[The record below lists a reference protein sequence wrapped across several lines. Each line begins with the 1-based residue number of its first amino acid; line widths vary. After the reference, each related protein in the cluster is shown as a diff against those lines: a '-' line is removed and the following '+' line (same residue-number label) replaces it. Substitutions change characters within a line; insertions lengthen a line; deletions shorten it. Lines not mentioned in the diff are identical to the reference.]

1 MFFRFVERKKNIF
14 YCMRTRINRARKVKN
29 IGQRLVRHCALRRY
43 ENILLNASANEKK
56 VVLLQT
62 LFKYLTKAMEI
73 LSNRILNMAES
84 ETLAMTAKA
93 RELKAQG
100 KDVISLS
107 IGEPDFNT
115 PETVKEAAK
124 KAIDDN
130 FTHYPPVPGYP
141 DLREAVCEKFRRDN
155 GLEFKP
161 EQIVVSTG
169 AKQSIYQLVQCLVN
183 PGDEVIIP
191 TPFWV
196 SYKEIVRVAEGKCVY
211 VKTKIENDFKVTPQQ
226 IEEAITPRTKLIM
239 FSSPSNPTGMLYSKE
254 ELRGIA
260 EVVAKHP
267 NVYVMA
273 DEIYEHI
280 NFVGQHQSIAQF
292 PEVKDRVI
300 TINGVAKGFAMT
312 GWRIGFIAAPTVI
325 AKACNKLQGQV
336 TSATCSI
343 AQKATVRAMLM
354 DPKNSTEI
362 IDMRNTFLKR
372 RDMVYKLLCDIPG
385 LKVRL
390 PQGAFYFFPDV
401 SSYYGKNFNGQVIA
415 NSTDMAFY
423 LLNEANVATVM
434 GSAFGD
440 DACIRLSYATSE
452 DLLIEAIR
460 RIKEALLKL
469 K

>member
-1 MFFRFVERKKNIF
+1 
-14 YCMRTRINRARKVKN
+14 
-29 IGQRLVRHCALRRY
+29 
-43 ENILLNASANEKK
+43 
-56 VVLLQT
+56 
-62 LFKYLTKAMEI
+62 MEI
-73 LSNRILNMAES
+73 IANRILNMAES

-115 PETVKEAAK
+115 PDAVKEAAK

-130 FTHYPPVPGYP
+130 FTHYPPVPGYQ
-141 DLREAVCEKFRRDN
+141 DLREAISEKFRRDN
-155 GLEFKP
+155 GLDYKP

-169 AKQSIYQLVQCLVN
+169 GKQAIYQVVQVLVN

-196 SYKEIVRVAEGKCVY
+196 SYKEIVRVAGGVPVY
-211 VKTKIENDFKVTPQQ
+211 VKTKLENDFKVTPEQL
-226 IEEAITPRTKLIM
+226 EEAITPKTKLIM

-260 EVVAKHP
+260 QVVARHE
-267 NVYVMA
+267 NLFVMS

-280 NFVGQHQSIAQF
+280 NFVGRHESIAQF

-300 TINGVAKGFAMT
+300 TVNGVAKGFAMT
-312 GWRIGFIAAPTVI
+312 GWRIGFIGAPTVI

-343 AQKATVRAMLM
+343 AQKATVCAMLM
-354 DPKNSTEI
+354 DPATSDDI
-362 IDMRNTFLKR
+362 INMRRIFLER

-401 SSYYGKNFNGQVIA
+401 SSYYGKSFNGKKIE

-440 DACIRLSYATSE
+440 DSCIRLSYATSE
-452 DLLIEAIR
+452 DLLREALR
-460 RIKEALLKL
+460 RIKEALAKL
-469 K
+469 V

>member
-1 MFFRFVERKKNIF
+1 
-14 YCMRTRINRARKVKN
+14 
-29 IGQRLVRHCALRRY
+29 
-43 ENILLNASANEKK
+43 
-56 VVLLQT
+56 
-62 LFKYLTKAMEI
+62 
-73 LSNRILNMAES
+73 MAES

-115 PETVKEAAK
+115 PEIVKEAAK
-124 KAIDDN
+124 QAIDDN

-141 DLREAVCEKFRRDN
+141 DLREAVCQKFKRDN
-155 GLEFKP
+155 NLDFKP

-169 AKQSIYQLVQCLVN
+169 AKQSIYQVVQCLVN

-191 TPFWV
+191 TPYWV

-211 VKTKIENDFKVTPQQ
+211 VKTLIENDFKVTPEQ
-226 IEEAITPRTKLIM
+226 IEAAITPRTKLIM
-239 FSSPSNPTGMLYSKE
+239 FSSPSNPTGMLYTKE
-254 ELRGIA
+254 ELKGIA
-260 EVVAKHP
+260 EVVARHE
-267 NVYVMA
+267 NVFIMA

-280 NFVGQHQSIAQF
+280 NFVGKHESIAQF

-312 GWRIGFIAAPTVI
+312 GWRIGFIAAPLEI

-343 AQKATVRAMLM
+343 AQKATVRAMQM
-354 DPKNSTEI
+354 DPNTSEDI
-362 IDMRNTFLKR
+362 INMRNIFRQR

-401 SSYYGKNFNGQVIA
+401 SSYYGKSFNGNKIE

-440 DACIRLSYATSE
+440 DTCIRLSYATSE
-452 DLLIEAIR
+452 ELLREALR
-460 RIKEALLKL
+460 RIKDALANLK
-469 K
+469 

>member
-1 MFFRFVERKKNIF
+1 MHPEKWLGIWH
-14 YCMRTRINRARKVKN
+14 
-29 IGQRLVRHCALRRY
+29 LVSCALLPQIISNY
-43 ENILLNASANEKK
+43 
-56 VVLLQT
+56 
-62 LFKYLTKAMEI
+62 KYKIHTMEI
-73 LSNRILNMAES
+73 ISKRVLTMSES

-115 PETVKEAAK
+115 PEVIKEAAK

-130 FTHYPPVPGYP
+130 FTHYPPVPGYA
-141 DLREAVCEKFRRDN
+141 DTREAISRKFKRDN
-155 GLEFKP
+155 NLDYAP

-169 AKQSIYQLVQCLVN
+169 GKQALYQVVQVLVN

-196 SYKEIVRVAEGKCVY
+196 SYKEFVHLAEGV
-211 VKTKIENDFKVTPQQ
+211 VVPLKTTIENKFKMTPEQL
-226 IEEAITPRTKLIM
+226 EAAITPKTKLII

-254 ELRGIA
+254 ELRGLAQVIA
-260 EVVAKHP
+260 RHE
-267 NVYVMA
+267 NVYVVC

-280 NFVGQHQSIAQF
+280 NYVGRHESIAQF
-292 PEVKDRVI
+292 PEIFDRVV
-300 TINGVAKGFAMT
+300 TVNGLAKGFAMT
-312 GWRIGFIAAPTVI
+312 GWRVGYIGAPLAI

-343 AQKATVRAMLM
+343 ALKACVCAMEM
-354 DPKNSTEI
+354 DPATSQDI
-362 IDMRNTFLKR
+362 INMRETFRRR
-372 RDMVYKLLCDIPG
+372 RDMVYQLLTEIPG
-385 LKVRL
+385 VKVAM
-390 PQGAFYFFPDV
+390 PEGAFYFFPDV
-401 SSYYGKNFNGQVIA
+401 SSYYGKSFNGKKIE

-440 DACIRLSYATSE
+440 DTCIRLSYATSE
-452 DLLIEAIR
+452 DLLREALR
-460 RIKEALLKL
+460 RIKEALANLK
-469 K
+469 

>member
-1 MFFRFVERKKNIF
+1 MNV
-14 YCMRTRINRARKVKN
+14 
-29 IGQRLVRHCALRRY
+29 
-43 ENILLNASANEKK
+43 
-56 VVLLQT
+56 
-62 LFKYLTKAMEI
+62 

-124 KAIDDN
+124 QAIDDN
-130 FTHYPPVPGYP
+130 FTHYPPVPGYA
-141 DLREAVCEKFRRDN
+141 DLREAVSKKFKRDN
-155 GLEFKP
+155 NLDYKP
-161 EQIVVSTG
+161 EQVVVSTG
-169 AKQSIYQLVQCLVN
+169 GKQCIYQVVQCLVN

-196 SYKEIVRVAEGKCVY
+196 SYKEIVRVAEGKIVY
-211 VKTKIENDFKVTPQQ
+211 VKTDIENDFKVTPAQL
-226 IEEAITPRTKLIM
+226 EAAITPKTKLIM

-254 ELRGIA
+254 ELKGIA
-260 EVVAKHP
+260 EVVARHE
-267 NVYVMA
+267 NVFVMS

-280 NFVGQHQSIAQF
+280 NFVGKHESIAQF
-292 PEVKDRVI
+292 PEIYDRVI
-300 TINGVAKGFAMT
+300 TVNGVAKGFAMT
-312 GWRIGFIAAPTVI
+312 GWRIGFIGAPLPI

-343 AQKATVRAMLM
+343 AQMATIRAMEM
-354 DPKNSTEI
+354 DPATSEDI
-362 IDMRNTFLKR
+362 INMRNIFRQR
-372 RDMVYKLLCDIPG
+372 RDMVYDLLCQIPG
-385 LKVRL
+385 LKVRM

-401 SSYYGKNFNGQVIA
+401 SSYYGKSFNGTKIE

-452 DLLIEAIR
+452 DLLREALR
-460 RIKEALLKL
+460 RIKEALANLK
-469 K
+469 

>member
-1 MFFRFVERKKNIF
+1 
-14 YCMRTRINRARKVKN
+14 
-29 IGQRLVRHCALRRY
+29 
-43 ENILLNASANEKK
+43 
-56 VVLLQT
+56 
-62 LFKYLTKAMEI
+62 MEI

-115 PETVKEAAK
+115 PDTVKEAAK

-130 FTHYPPVPGYP
+130 FTHYPPVPGYA
-141 DLREAVCEKFRRDN
+141 DLKEAICAKFKRDN
-155 GLEFKP
+155 NLDFKP

-169 AKQSIYQLVQCLVN
+169 AKQSIYQLVQCLIN

-211 VKTKIENDFKVTPQQ
+211 VKTDIENDFKVTPAQL
-226 IEEAITPRTKLIM
+226 EAAITPKTKLIM
-239 FSSPSNPTGMLYSKE
+239 FSSPSNPTGMLYTKE
-254 ELRGIA
+254 ELKGIA
-260 EVVAKHP
+260 DVVAKHE
-267 NVYVMA
+267 NLFVMA

-280 NFVGQHQSIAQF
+280 NFVGKHESIAQF
-292 PEVKDRVI
+292 PEIKDRVI
-300 TINGVAKGFAMT
+300 TVNGVAKGFAMT

-343 AQKATVRAMLM
+343 AQKATVRAMQM
-354 DPKNSTEI
+354 DPTQSEDI
-362 IDMRNTFLKR
+362 INMRNIFRQR

-385 LKVRL
+385 LKVRM

-401 SSYYGKNFNGQVIA
+401 SSYYGKSFNGKKIE

-452 DLLIEAIR
+452 DLLREALR
-460 RIKEALLKL
+460 RIKEALANLK
-469 K
+469 

>member
-1 MFFRFVERKKNIF
+1 
-14 YCMRTRINRARKVKN
+14 
-29 IGQRLVRHCALRRY
+29 
-43 ENILLNASANEKK
+43 
-56 VVLLQT
+56 
-62 LFKYLTKAMEI
+62 MEI
-73 LSNRILNMAES
+73 LSQRILNMAES

-93 RELKAQG
+93 RELKARG

-115 PETVKEAAK
+115 PEVVKEAAK

-130 FTHYPPVPGYP
+130 FTHYPPVPGYA

-155 GLEFKP
+155 GLEFTP

-196 SYKEIVRVAEGKCVY
+196 SYREIVKAAEGVPVY
-211 VKTKIENDFKVTPQQ
+211 VKTRLEDDFKMTPSQL
-226 IEEAITPRTKLIM
+226 EAAITPRTKLIM
-239 FSSPSNPTGMLYSKE
+239 FSSPSNPTGMLYGKE
-254 ELRGIA
+254 ELRGLA
-260 EVVAKHP
+260 EVVARHE
-267 NVYVMA
+267 NLFVMA

-280 NFVGQHQSIAQF
+280 NFVGRHESIAQF

-312 GWRIGFIAAPTVI
+312 GWRIGFIAAPVAI

-343 AQKATVRAMLM
+343 AQKAAVGAMLM
-354 DPKNSTEI
+354 DPAASEDI
-362 IDMRNTFLKR
+362 IGMRETFRQR

-385 LKVRL
+385 VKVRL

-401 SSYYGKNFNGQVIA
+401 SSYYGKSCGDRKIG

-423 LLNEANVATVM
+423 LLDEANVATVM

-440 DACIRLSYATSE
+440 DRCIRLSYATSE
-452 DLLIEAIR
+452 DLLHEALR
-460 RIKEALLKL
+460 RIKEALARLA
-469 K
+469 

>member
-1 MFFRFVERKKNIF
+1 MCIFALQFTTAIIKTTNI
-14 YCMRTRINRARKVKN
+14 
-29 IGQRLVRHCALRRY
+29 
-43 ENILLNASANEKK
+43 
-56 VVLLQT
+56 
-62 LFKYLTKAMEI
+62 MEI

-115 PETVKEAAK
+115 PEAVKEAAK
-124 KAIDDN
+124 RAIDDN

-141 DLREAVCEKFRRDN
+141 DLREAVCTKFRRDN

-211 VKTKIENDFKVTPQQ
+211 VKTSIENDFKVTAEQL
-226 IEEAITPRTKLIM
+226 EAAITPRTKLIM
-239 FSSPSNPTGMLYSKE
+239 FSSPSNPTGMLYSRD
-254 ELRGIA
+254 ELRAIA
-260 EVVAKHP
+260 DVVMRHE
-267 NVYVMA
+267 NLFVMA

-280 NFVGQHQSIAQF
+280 NFVGKHESIAQF
-292 PEVKDRVI
+292 ADVKERVI
-300 TINGVAKGFAMT
+300 TVNGVAKGFAMT
-312 GWRIGFIAAPTVI
+312 GWRIGFIAAPTAI

-343 AQKATVRAMLM
+343 AQKATVQAMLM
-354 DPKNSTEI
+354 DPATSQDI
-362 IDMRNTFLKR
+362 INMRETFRQR
-372 RDMVYKLLCDIPG
+372 RDMVYQLLREIPG

-401 SSYYGKNFNGQVIA
+401 SAYYGKSFNDKIIE

-440 DACIRLSYATSE
+440 DDCIRLSYATSE
-452 DLLIEAIR
+452 ELLREALR
-460 RIKEALLKL
+460 RIKEALANLK
-469 K
+469 

>member
-1 MFFRFVERKKNIF
+1 MN
-14 YCMRTRINRARKVKN
+14 
-29 IGQRLVRHCALRRY
+29 
-43 ENILLNASANEKK
+43 
-56 VVLLQT
+56 
-62 LFKYLTKAMEI
+62 I

-115 PETVKEAAK
+115 PDVVKEAAK

-141 DLREAVCEKFRRDN
+141 DLREAISKKFNRDN
-155 GLEFKP
+155 NLDYKP

-169 AKQSIYQLVQCLVN
+169 GKQSIYQVVQCLVN

-191 TPFWV
+191 TPYWV

-211 VKTKIENDFKVTPQQ
+211 VKTDIENDFKVTPEQL
-226 IEEAITPRTKLIM
+226 EAAITPKTKLIM
-239 FSSPSNPTGMLYSKE
+239 FSSPSNPTGMLYTKE

-260 EVVAKHP
+260 DVVARHE
-267 NVYVMA
+267 NIFVMS

-280 NFVGQHQSIAQF
+280 NFVGKHESIAQF
-292 PEVKDRVI
+292 PDVKERVV
-300 TINGVAKGFAMT
+300 TVNGVAKGFAMT
-312 GWRIGFIAAPTVI
+312 GWRIGFIGAPLAI

-343 AQKATVRAMLM
+343 AQMATIRAMEM
-354 DPKNSTEI
+354 DPATSEDI
-362 IDMRNTFLKR
+362 INMRNIFRQR
-372 RDMVYKLLCDIPG
+372 RDMVYELLREIPG
-385 LKVRL
+385 LKVRM

-401 SSYYGKNFNGQVIA
+401 SSYYGKSFNGTKIE

-440 DACIRLSYATSE
+440 DDCIRLSYATSE
-452 DLLIEAIR
+452 DLLREAVR
-460 RIKEALLKL
+460 RIKEALANLK
-469 K
+469 

>member
-1 MFFRFVERKKNIF
+1 
-14 YCMRTRINRARKVKN
+14 
-29 IGQRLVRHCALRRY
+29 
-43 ENILLNASANEKK
+43 
-56 VVLLQT
+56 
-62 LFKYLTKAMEI
+62 MEI
-73 LSNRILNMAES
+73 ISNRILNMAES

-115 PETVKEAAK
+115 PDTVKDAAK
-124 KAIDDN
+124 QAIDDN
-130 FTHYPPVPGYP
+130 FTHYPPVPGYA
-141 DLREAVCEKFRRDN
+141 DLREAIAQKFKRDN
-155 GLEFKP
+155 NLDYKP

-169 AKQSIYQLVQCLVN
+169 GKQAIYQVVQCLVN

-196 SYKEIVRVAEGKCVY
+196 SYKEIVRVAEGKPVY
-211 VKTKIENDFKVTPQQ
+211 VKTSIENNFKVTPAQL
-226 IEEAITPRTKLIM
+226 EAAITPRTKLIM
-239 FSSPSNPTGMLYSKE
+239 FSSPSNPTGMLYTKE
-254 ELRGIA
+254 ELKGIA
-260 EVVAKHP
+260 EVVARHD
-267 NVYVMA
+267 NLFVMS

-280 NFVGQHQSIAQF
+280 NFVGKHESIAQF
-292 PEVKDRVI
+292 PEVKERVI
-300 TINGVAKGFAMT
+300 TVNGVAKGFAMT
-312 GWRIGFIAAPTVI
+312 GWRIGFIGAPLII

-354 DPKNSTEI
+354 DPATSDDI
-362 IDMRNTFLKR
+362 INMRNIFRQR
-372 RDMVYKLLCDIPG
+372 RDMVYQLLCDIPG
-385 LKVRL
+385 LKVCM

-401 SSYYGKNFNGQVIA
+401 SSYYGKSFNGNKIE

-440 DACIRLSYATSE
+440 DDCIRLSYATSE
-452 DLLIEAIR
+452 DLLREALR
-460 RIKEALLKL
+460 RIKEALARLQ
-469 K
+469 

>member
-1 MFFRFVERKKNIF
+1 MD
-14 YCMRTRINRARKVKN
+14 
-29 IGQRLVRHCALRRY
+29 
-43 ENILLNASANEKK
+43 
-56 VVLLQT
+56 
-62 LFKYLTKAMEI
+62 I

-115 PETVKEAAK
+115 PEPVKEAAK
-124 KAIDDN
+124 QAIDDN
-130 FTHYPPVPGYP
+130 FTHYPPVPGYA
-141 DLREAVCEKFRRDN
+141 DLREAVCQKFKRDN
-155 GLEFKP
+155 NLDFKP

-211 VKTKIENDFKVTPQQ
+211 VKTNIENDFKVTPEQL
-226 IEEAITPRTKLIM
+226 EAAITPRTKLIM
-239 FSSPSNPTGMLYSKE
+239 FSSPSNPTGMLYTKD
-254 ELRGIA
+254 ELKGIA
-260 EVVAKHP
+260 DVVAKHE
-267 NVYVMA
+267 NVFVMA

-280 NFVGQHQSIAQF
+280 NFVGKHESIAQF
-292 PEVKDRVI
+292 PEIKDRVI
-300 TINGVAKGFAMT
+300 TVNGVAKGFAMT
-312 GWRIGFIAAPTVI
+312 GWRIGFIAAPLVI

-343 AQKATVRAMLM
+343 AQKATVRAMQM
-354 DPKNSTEI
+354 DPATSEDI
-362 IDMRNTFLKR
+362 INMRNIFRQR

-401 SSYYGKNFNGQVIA
+401 SSYYGKSFNGTKIE

-440 DACIRLSYATSE
+440 DSCIRLSYATSE
-452 DLLIEAIR
+452 DLLREALR
-460 RIKEALLKL
+460 RIKEALANLK
-469 K
+469 

>member
-1 MFFRFVERKKNIF
+1 MN
-14 YCMRTRINRARKVKN
+14 
-29 IGQRLVRHCALRRY
+29 
-43 ENILLNASANEKK
+43 
-56 VVLLQT
+56 
-62 LFKYLTKAMEI
+62 I

-115 PETVKEAAK
+115 PEEVKEAAK
-124 KAIDDN
+124 QAIDDN

-141 DLREAVCEKFRRDN
+141 DLREAVCKKFKRDN
-155 GLEFKP
+155 NLDFKP

-169 AKQSIYQLVQCLVN
+169 AKQSIYQVVQCLVN

-211 VKTKIENDFKVTPQQ
+211 VKTDIENDFKVTPEQL
-226 IEEAITPRTKLIM
+226 EAAITPKTKLIM
-239 FSSPSNPTGMLYSKE
+239 FSSPSNPTGMLYTKE
-254 ELRGIA
+254 ELKGIA
-260 EVVAKHP
+260 DVVARHE
-267 NVYVMA
+267 NVFVMA

-280 NFVGQHQSIAQF
+280 NFVGKHESIAQF
-292 PEVKDRVI
+292 PEVRDRVI

-312 GWRIGFIAAPTVI
+312 GWRIGFIGAPLTI

-343 AQKATVRAMLM
+343 AQKATVRAMEM
-354 DPKNSTEI
+354 DPTTSEDI
-362 IDMRNTFLKR
+362 INMRNIFRQR
-372 RDMVYKLLCDIPG
+372 RDMVYKLLCEIPG

-401 SSYYGKNFNGQVIA
+401 SSYYGKSFNGTKIE

-423 LLNEANVATVM
+423 LLK
-434 GSAFGD
+434 
-440 DACIRLSYATSE
+440 RLSYATSE
-452 DLLIEAIR
+452 DLLREALR
-460 RIKEALLKL
+460 RIKEALANLK
-469 K
+469 

>member
-1 MFFRFVERKKNIF
+1 MPYRKK
-14 YCMRTRINRARKVKN
+14 CV
-29 IGQRLVRHCALRRY
+29 
-43 ENILLNASANEKK
+43 ILHF
-56 VVLLQT
+56 LLKLKIMQ
-62 LFKYLTKAMEI
+62 I
-73 LSNRILNMAES
+73 LSDRILNMAES

-115 PETVKEAAK
+115 PEQVKEAAK

-130 FTHYPPVPGYP
+130 FTHYPPVPGYA
-141 DLREAVCEKFRRDN
+141 DLREAICTKFKRDN

-196 SYKEIVRVAEGKCVY
+196 SYKEIVRVAGGIPVY

-226 IEEAITPRTKLIM
+226 IEEAITPKTKLIM
-239 FSSPSNPTGMLYSKE
+239 FSSPSNPTGMLYTKE
-254 ELRGIA
+254 ELKGIA
-260 EVVAKHP
+260 DVVASHE
-267 NVYVMA
+267 NLFVMA

-280 NFVGQHQSIAQF
+280 NFVGKHESIAQF
-292 PEVKDRVI
+292 ENVRDRVI

-343 AQKATVRAMLM
+343 AQKATVCAMLM
-354 DPKNSTEI
+354 DPATSPDI
-362 IDMRNTFLKR
+362 INMRNIFQQR
-372 RDMVYKLLCDIPG
+372 RDLVYKLLCEIPG

-401 SSYYGKNFNGQVIA
+401 SAYYGKSFNGKKIE

-434 GSAFGD
+434 GAAFGD
-440 DACIRLSYATSE
+440 DSCIRLSYATSE
-452 DLLIEAIR
+452 ELLVEALR
-460 RIKEALLKL
+460 RIKEALQKL
-469 K
+469 Q

>member
-1 MFFRFVERKKNIF
+1 
-14 YCMRTRINRARKVKN
+14 
-29 IGQRLVRHCALRRY
+29 
-43 ENILLNASANEKK
+43 
-56 VVLLQT
+56 
-62 LFKYLTKAMEI
+62 MEI
-73 LSNRILNMAES
+73 LSNRIQNMAES

-115 PETVKEAAK
+115 PEAVKEAAK

-141 DLREAVCEKFRRDN
+141 DLREAICEKFRRDN
-155 GLEFKP
+155 GLDFQP

-169 AKQSIYQLVQCLVN
+169 AKQSIYQLVQCLIN

-196 SYKEIVRVAEGKCVY
+196 SYKEIVRVAEGIPVY
-211 VKTKIENDFKVTPQQ
+211 VKTKIENDFKVTPEQL
-226 IEEAITPRTKLIM
+226 EAAITPRTKLIM
-239 FSSPSNPTGMLYSKE
+239 FSSPSNPTGMLYTKE

-260 EVVAKHP
+260 DVVAKHD
-267 NVYVMA
+267 NLFIMA

-280 NFVGQHQSIAQF
+280 NFVGTHESIAQF

-300 TINGVAKGFAMT
+300 TVNGVAKGFAMT

-343 AQKATVRAMLM
+343 AQKATVCAMLM
-354 DPKNSTEI
+354 DPKTSDDI
-362 IDMRNTFLKR
+362 INMRNIFKQR
-372 RDMVYKLLCDIPG
+372 RDMVYNLLSDIPG
-385 LKVRL
+385 VRVRM

-401 SSYYGKNFNGQVIA
+401 SAYYGKSYNGKKIE

-423 LLNEANVATVM
+423 LLNEASVATVM

-440 DACIRLSYATSE
+440 DSCIRLSYATSE
-452 DLLIEAIR
+452 DLLREALR
-460 RIKEALLKL
+460 RIKEALARLQ
-469 K
+469 

>member
-1 MFFRFVERKKNIF
+1 
-14 YCMRTRINRARKVKN
+14 
-29 IGQRLVRHCALRRY
+29 
-43 ENILLNASANEKK
+43 
-56 VVLLQT
+56 
-62 LFKYLTKAMEI
+62 MEI

-115 PETVKEAAK
+115 PEVVKEAAK

-130 FTHYPPVPGYP
+130 FTHYPPVPGYQ
-141 DLREAVCEKFRRDN
+141 DLREAISAKFLRDN
-155 GLEFKP
+155 GLEYKP

-169 AKQSIYQLVQCLVN
+169 GKQALYQVVQVLVN

-191 TPFWV
+191 TPYWV
-196 SYKEIVRVAEGKCVY
+196 SYKEFVRLAGGTPIY
-211 VKTKIENDFKVTPQQ
+211 VKTQLENDFKVTPEQL
-226 IEEAITPRTKLIM
+226 EAAITPKTKLIM
-239 FSSPSNPTGMLYSKE
+239 FSSPSNPTGMLYTKE
-254 ELRGIA
+254 ELKGIA
-260 EVVAKHP
+260 EVVARHE
-267 NVYVMA
+267 NLFVVS

-280 NFVGQHQSIAQF
+280 NFVGKHQSIAQF
-292 PEVKDRVI
+292 PEVKERVI
-300 TINGVAKGFAMT
+300 TVNGVAKGFAMT
-312 GWRIGFIAAPTVI
+312 GWRIGFIGAPLVI

-354 DPKNSTEI
+354 DPTTSKDI
-362 IDMRNTFLKR
+362 IDMRNIFQMR

-385 LKVRL
+385 LKVRM
-390 PQGAFYFFPDV
+390 PQGAFYFFPDC
-401 SSYYGKNFNGQVIA
+401 SSYYGKSYNGTKIE

-423 LLNEANVATVM
+423 LLNEAGVATVM

-440 DACIRLSYATSE
+440 DSCIRLSYATSE
-452 DLLIEAIR
+452 DLLREALR
-460 RIKEALLKL
+460 RIKEALAKL
-469 K
+469 Q

>member
-1 MFFRFVERKKNIF
+1 
-14 YCMRTRINRARKVKN
+14 
-29 IGQRLVRHCALRRY
+29 
-43 ENILLNASANEKK
+43 
-56 VVLLQT
+56 
-62 LFKYLTKAMEI
+62 MELI
-73 LSNRILNMAES
+73 SNRILNIAES

-115 PETVKEAAK
+115 PDTVKEAAK

-130 FTHYPPVPGYP
+130 FTHYPPVPGYA
-141 DLREAVCEKFRRDN
+141 DLREAIAQKFKRDN
-155 GLEFKP
+155 NLDYKP

-169 AKQSIYQLVQCLVN
+169 GKQAIYQVVQCLVN

-196 SYKEIVRVAEGKCVY
+196 SYKEIVRVAEGKPVY
-211 VKTKIENDFKVTPQQ
+211 VKTSIENDFKVTPEQL
-226 IEEAITPRTKLIM
+226 EAAITPRTKLIM
-239 FSSPSNPTGMLYSKE
+239 FSSPSNPTGMLYTKD
-254 ELRGIA
+254 ELKGIA
-260 EVVAKHP
+260 EVVARHE
-267 NVYVMA
+267 NLFVMS

-280 NFVGQHQSIAQF
+280 NFVGRHESLAQF
-292 PEVKDRVI
+292 PEVKERVI
-300 TINGVAKGFAMT
+300 TVNGVAKGFAMT
-312 GWRIGFIAAPTVI
+312 GWRIGFIGAPLVI

-354 DPKNSTEI
+354 DPATSDDI
-362 IDMRNTFLKR
+362 INMRNIFRQR

-385 LKVRL
+385 LKVCM

-401 SSYYGKNFNGQVIA
+401 SSYYGKSFNGKKIE

-452 DLLIEAIR
+452 DLLREALR
-460 RIKEALLKL
+460 RIKEALAKL
-469 K
+469 Q